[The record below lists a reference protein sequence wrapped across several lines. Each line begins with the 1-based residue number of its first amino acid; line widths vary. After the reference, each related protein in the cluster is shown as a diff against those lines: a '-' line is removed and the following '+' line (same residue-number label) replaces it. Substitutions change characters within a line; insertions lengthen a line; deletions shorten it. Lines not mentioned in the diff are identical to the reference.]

1 MSEYVYALQLS
12 SNKYYI
18 GKSFNVPK
26 RFQEHLDGKGSSWT
40 TRHKPIRIIEAKLI
54 TSQHD
59 ENNLTK
65 DYMKKYGIQ
74 NVRGGSYTQVDL
86 PLESVQSI
94 EKEIT
99 GNADKCYKCQKYGH
113 FARNCSYQEAEEAE
127 EECWECDYCE
137 RQFTT
142 RFGCMVHEKKCSQQ
156 SGCYRCGRDSHYAN
170 NCYASTHVKGYA
182 L

>member
-12 SNKYYI
+12 SSKYYI
-18 GKSFNVPK
+18 GKSFNVTK

-40 TRHKPIRIIEAKLI
+40 TKYKPIKILETKLI

-65 DYMKKYGIQ
+65 DYMKKHGIQ
-74 NVRGGSYTQVDL
+74 NVRGGSYTQLEL
-86 PLESVQSI
+86 PQESVSSI

-99 GNADKCYKCQKYGH
+99 GNADKCYKCQQYGH
-113 FARNCSYQEAEEAE
+113 FARNCSYE
-127 EECWECDYCE
+127 EEEEYWECDYCD

-142 RFGCMVHEKKCSQQ
+142 RFGCMVHEKKCSQT

-170 NCYASTHVKGYA
+170 NCYASTHVKGY
-182 L
+182 LL